1 MPEKRKRNECWTT
14 EIPKKK
20 FSQEKVKPLDD
31 SQHKIESW
39 QEFTDST
46 TLHGL
51 KYVFKRRHFLV
62 RSIWILLLVALFTYY
77 VLTVYRAFSK
87 YYSYPINTLVT
98 TKQDLKEMNFPA
110 VTICSHNYFAK
121 SKLYMKDDNPLFA
134 SSDLNISLCDIT
146 KKVRGNLPCRLSLL
160 CCCQPPHTINIS
172 ISLSNCT
179 SQYRRNLL
187 LAKLQSSHKSDIEIF
202 LERLQPR
209 HKCHGWSPLQVWR
222 VVPLFCKKL

>member
-1 MPEKRKRNECWTT
+1 MAEKRKRNECWTT

-20 FSQEKVKPLDD
+20 FSQEKLKPLDD

-51 KYVFKRRHFLV
+51 KYVFKKRPFLV
-62 RSIWILLLVALFTYY
+62 RSIWIVLLVALFAYY

-146 KKVRGNLPCRLSLL
+146 KKSLW
-160 CCCQPPHTINIS
+160 IVFA
-172 ISLSNCT
+172 
-179 SQYRRNLL
+179 LL
-187 LAKLQSSHKSDIEIF
+187 LPVATYNKHVNKSIKLYKSVSPEPVVGKTSIF
-202 LERLQPR
+202 P
-209 HKCHGWSPLQVWR
+209 QV
-222 VVPLFCKKL
+222 